1 MDRESLIDAIGLV
14 IKDPFSADTI
24 TLKMDTSH
32 GLFREE
38 LYLKE
43 MGSPNPRLEMY
54 GNIRCVLIRL
64 EKPKERS
71 AIIFLQA
78 DNPSELADIPW
89 VRKAA
94 VDGIQFAGADIDAD
108 EAHANAIARIL
119 RVVSYLSLRR
129 DILDSDRIFLCGK
142 GIYGVWAM
150 VAAVLDERVSGVM
163 LIESPFDISLPNGQS
178 IDTDLLGGL
187 LCPRPLAIL
196 GAQDAEKRFAET
208 IELYKEKGQ
217 DVNLRLEA
225 GSSED
230 FLDAVSHWMLRKEEC

>member
-78 DNPSELADIPW
+78 DSL
-89 VRKAA
+89 VTKA
-94 VDGIQFAGADIDAD
+94 Q
-108 EAHANAIARIL
+108 
-119 RVVSYLSLRR
+119 
-129 DILDSDRIFLCGK
+129 
-142 GIYGVWAM
+142 
-150 VAAVLDERVSGVM
+150 
-163 LIESPFDISLPNGQS
+163 
-178 IDTDLLGGL
+178 
-187 LCPRPLAIL
+187 
-196 GAQDAEKRFAET
+196 
-208 IELYKEKGQ
+208 
-217 DVNLRLEA
+217 RL
-225 GSSED
+225 
-230 FLDAVSHWMLRKEEC
+230 